1 MMTIDVR
8 GLIVPDDYAELFRGA
23 GIAVTAPKDIVLPVT
38 GEDVVV
44 QINSPGGV
52 VMAGAEI
59 YSKIKNYSGQT
70 TVEIQSMAA
79 SAASVIAMAGKTI
92 RMSPAAA
99 MMIHNVSTS
108 ADGDYRE
115 MAHQA
120 DVLKTLNVTIANAYR
135 LRTGMSEADILAMMD
150 AESWMSPQRAVQLG
164 LADEIIGDPESV
176 LTQTDDKDQP
186 KQETDSADSARRK
199 ARAKLNLLRAIG
211 ARK

>member
-8 GLIVPDDYAELFRGA
+8 GLIVPDDYADLFRSV

-59 YSKIKNYSGQT
+59 YSKIKNYSGRT

-79 SAASVIAMAGKTI
+79 SAASMIAMAGKTI
-92 RMSPAAA
+92 RMSPTAA

-115 MAHQA
+115 MEHLLDMLASGLRSASVGRGGLGFCGAHA
-120 DVLKTLNVTIANAYR
+120 VRLN
-135 LRTGMSEADILAMMD
+135 
-150 AESWMSPQRAVQLG
+150 SPSCAPPSRAVRR
-164 LADEIIGDPESV
+164 LA
-176 LTQTDDKDQP
+176 T
-186 KQETDSADSARRK
+186 ACR
-199 ARAKLNLLRAIG
+199 
-211 ARK
+211 